1 MKSEKEKYI
10 NSVNLYVD
18 TDFPYL
24 VLDVIDDRSY
34 PRNPGFQV
42 MHWHEDLQFIY
53 VLGGSIEVKTLDN
66 TVSVQAGEG
75 IFINKNVV
83 HFVRRTGECHYNSFI
98 FPAQFLEFSFH
109 SPAKLFVDVV
119 VENEQFSLFH
129 FTSGEEWQEKALML
143 LCRLS
148 ELSRCYSSGDT
159 GAQRLQYR
167 RERSVCESDGT
178 DRRGFYVYEVLV
190 LLSALWLTMRKN
202 ILLPPK
208 QQESTVSMR
217 MQKFLRC
224 IEQHYPEDL
233 TLEDAEPLACVIN
246 GAQKIRVNPA
256 ESVCVIGA
264 GPVGLLFIQL
274 LKAAGAKP
282 IIAVEPNAMRR
293 DYAIKCGADVC
304 VDPMAEDV
312 REVVKELTQIGVDYA
327 IDVVGNQMPVTID
340 VIRKG
345 GTCLLMGNNAR
356 ANPNIVQSLITYK
369 EAKVLGT
376 WLANASFGQAVKL
389 LDSGLL
395 NLEFMITHT
404 LPLEEIHEAIDLLRR
419 GEGVEVLV
427 DPNL

>member
-1 MKSEKEKYI
+1 MMKETMRAAVFEGEGR
-10 NSVNLYVD
+10 
-18 TDFPYL
+18 L
-24 VLDVIDDRSY
+24 VLKDVPVPKIERPDQMIGKIEVCSICGTDVHMTNVPAGY
-34 PRNPGFQV
+34 PATPGTILGHELVASVVEVGEGVTQFQV
-42 MHWHEDLQFIY
+42 GDRFVVNPNEYCGSCYYCKNNLPNECEKIEAMGIDVDGGFAEY
-53 VLGGSIEVKTLDN
+53 VRVAEKMAFKLPKTLP
-66 TVSVQAGEG
+66 TPIAA
-75 IFINKNVV
+75 
-83 HFVRRTGECHYNSFI
+83 Y
-98 FPAQFLEFSFH
+98 
-109 SPAKLFVDVV
+109 
-119 VENEQFSLFH
+119 
-129 FTSGEEWQEKALML
+129 
-143 LCRLS
+143 
-148 ELSRCYSSGDT
+148 
-159 GAQRLQYR
+159 
-167 RERSVCESDGT
+167 
-178 DRRGFYVYEVLV
+178 
-190 LLSALWLTMRKN
+190 
-202 ILLPPK
+202 
-208 QQESTVSMR
+208 
-217 MQKFLRC
+217 
-224 IEQHYPEDL
+224 
-233 TLEDAEPLACVIN
+233 AEPLACVIN
-246 GAQKIRVNPA
+246 GAAKIRVNPA
-256 ESVCVIGA
+256 ESVCVVGA

-293 DYAIKCGADVC
+293 EYALKCGADIC

-312 REVVKELTQIGVDYA
+312 REVVKDLTQIGVDYA

-395 NLEFMITHT
+395 NLDFMITHT

>member
-1 MKSEKEKYI
+1 MKETMRAAVFEGEGRLTLKEVPVPKI
-10 NSVNLYVD
+10 ERPD
-18 TDFPYL
+18 QM
-24 VLDVIDDRSY
+24 I
-34 PRNPGFQV
+34 GK
-42 MHWHEDLQFIY
+42 
-53 VLGGSIEVKTLDN
+53 IEVCSICGTDVHMTNVPAGYPATPGTILGHELVA
-66 TVSVQAGEG
+66 TVVEVGEG
-75 IFINKNVV
+75 VTQFKAGDRFVVNPNEYCGACYYCKNNLPNECEKIEAMGIDVDGG
-83 HFVRRTGECHYNSFI
+83 FAEYVRVAEKMAF
-98 FPAQFLEFSFH
+98 
-109 SPAKLFVDVV
+109 KLP
-119 VENEQFSLFH
+119 E
-129 FTSGEEWQEKALML
+129 T
-143 LCRLS
+143 
-148 ELSRCYSSGDT
+148 
-159 GAQRLQYR
+159 
-167 RERSVCESDGT
+167 
-178 DRRGFYVYEVLV
+178 
-190 LLSALWLTMRKN
+190 
-202 ILLPPK
+202 LPTP
-208 QQESTVSMR
+208 
-217 MQKFLRC
+217 
-224 IEQHYPEDL
+224 IAAY
-233 TLEDAEPLACVIN
+233 AEPLACVIN

-274 LKAAGAKP
+274 LKATGAKP